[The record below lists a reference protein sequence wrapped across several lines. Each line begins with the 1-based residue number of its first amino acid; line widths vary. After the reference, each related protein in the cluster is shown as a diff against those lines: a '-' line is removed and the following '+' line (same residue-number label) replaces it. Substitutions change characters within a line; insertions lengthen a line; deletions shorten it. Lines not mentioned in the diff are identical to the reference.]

1 MFLLGKS
8 PETCCSNGFCTTDTF
23 GLGCQ
28 VRIFTDAVMTFE
40 YCSSYFILHLSL
52 GGNITMALTNTAYVP
67 IDCKPFFI
75 PN

>member
-1 MFLLGKS
+1 MFLLRKS
-8 PETCCSNGFCTTDTF
+8 PETCCSNGLDTF

-40 YCSSYFILHLSL
+40 YSSSYFILHLSL
-52 GGNITMALTNTAYVP
+52 GANITMALTNTAYVP